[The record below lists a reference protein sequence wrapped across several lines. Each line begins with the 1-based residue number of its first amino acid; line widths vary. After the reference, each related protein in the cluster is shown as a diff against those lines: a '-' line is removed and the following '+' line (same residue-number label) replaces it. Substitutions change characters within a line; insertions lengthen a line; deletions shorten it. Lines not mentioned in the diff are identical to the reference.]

1 MAKNDDGGPAFPALE
16 INPWG
21 KPHTVGGMCLRDY
34 FAAKAIGAAYLL
46 EARRVGKDG
55 FPEGRAVAEFAYI
68 LADEML
74 AVR

>member
-1 MAKNDDGGPAFPALE
+1 MAKHDDSGPAFPV
-16 INPWG
+16 PMGPDWP
-21 KPHTVGGMCLRDY
+21 KCDTGMSLRDY

-46 EARRVGKDG
+46 EARRVGKAG